1 MAIASSWTKW
11 KPCLAP
17 TIRTQGT
24 RAPLF
29 LVHGAEG
36 NVLLY
41 RQVTQYLDP
50 DQPVYG
56 LQSQGLNGNGGLAT
70 TFPEMAAAYIKE
82 IRTVQ
87 PHGPYHLGGYCLGGV
102 IALEIA
108 RQLTDA
114 GERVTSVF
122 MLETY
127 NLKPLSPRKFR
138 VEAPIRFLQNI
149 WFHAASFFTLSS
161 SDRGKFLIEKLE
173 TAAGRIGI
181 RVKAALHVLRN
192 LGRADAP
199 DDYPHLRV
207 KEANDDANME
217 YDPKPYDGRVVVIR
231 PKCYFVGQD
240 SKDFGWGG
248 VARRD
253 LQVRELPVYPKA
265 ILAEPFCRQLAETMN
280 AALRNA

>member
-1 MAIASSWTKW
+1 M
-11 KPCLAP
+11 
-17 TIRTQGT
+17 
-24 RAPLF
+24 
-29 LVHGAEG
+29 HGAEG

-50 DQPVYG
+50 DQLVYG
-56 LQSQGLNGNGGLAT
+56 LQSQGLNGNGRLAT

-192 LGRADAP
+192 LGPREIP
-199 DDYPHLRV
+199 DREIGNSGRQDRNPGESGSSRP
-207 KEANDDANME
+207 A
-217 YDPKPYDGRVVVIR
+217 KPRTRRTTIR
-231 PKCYFVGQD
+231 TC
-240 SKDFGWGG
+240 
-248 VARRD
+248 A
-253 LQVRELPVYPKA
+253 
-265 ILAEPFCRQLAETMN
+265 
-280 AALRNA
+280 